1 VEVGNLTNLK
11 KLSLAFDYIPFSSA
25 VLPFIRNIARGGH
38 QSMEILEL
46 RIRDMLS
53 ADYVGVKP
61 EDIAEFDHL
70 LQERA
75 FSNLQEIQFL
85 FLCQFEEVEKKYF
98 PHGSSYSIE
107 NVMSAITELLPRTV
121 SKGVKLVALAPPI
134 PIYASD

>member
-1 VEVGNLTNLK
+1 
-11 KLSLAFDYIPFSSA
+11 
-25 VLPFIRNIARGGH
+25 
-38 QSMEILEL
+38 MEILEL

-85 FLCQFEEVEKKYF
+85 FLCQFEAGKKYCS
-98 PHGSSYSIE
+98 HGPSYSIE

-121 SKGVKLVALAPPI
+121 SKGIKLVALAPPI
-134 PIYASD
+134 PIYASGSDFLSL